1 MPKNEKQE
9 LSPGLALTAVV
20 GAWPLAEQAT
30 FLQHLESK
38 AKREGNLAFLREIKA
53 YRQLAVSRLK

>member
-1 MPKNEKQE
+1 MKEKQA
-9 LSPGLALTAVV
+9 LSPGLALTEVV
-20 GAWPLAEQAT
+20 GAWSPAEQAS

-53 YRQLAVSRLK
+53 YRLLASRRT